1 MSKNGMEQEE
11 NVMKKIIAILL
22 SVMLLLGCVA
32 AAEET
37 GKTTI
42 GTISIND
49 AFTLQCGL
57 PEGYQVKPVLLS
69 QKPSANFMRHPSPPS
84 AQMPKS
90 ALDIIIH
97 IYHTINPPESQ
108 SVRREIA

>member
-42 GTISIND
+42 GTISW
-49 AFTLQCGL
+49 T
-57 PEGYQVKPVLLS
+57 PWSLS
-69 QKPSANFMRHPSPPS
+69 SHHGQ
-84 AQMPKS
+84 
-90 ALDIIIH
+90 
-97 IYHTINPPESQ
+97 
-108 SVRREIA
+108 